1 MVVDRRLATGD
12 GVGDSVV
19 VGGGLLCR
27 DVVVDSVEIDE
38 RLRSRFKD
46 V

>member
-12 GVGDSVV
+12 GVGDGVV
-19 VGGGLLCR
+19 VDDGLLDR
-27 DVVVDSVEIDE
+27 SVVVDSVEIDE

>member
-1 MVVDRRLATGD
+1 MVVDRRLASGD
-12 GVGDSVV
+12 GVEDGVV
-19 VGGGLLCR
+19 VDDGLLGR
-27 DVVVDSVEIDE
+27 SVVVDSVEIDE